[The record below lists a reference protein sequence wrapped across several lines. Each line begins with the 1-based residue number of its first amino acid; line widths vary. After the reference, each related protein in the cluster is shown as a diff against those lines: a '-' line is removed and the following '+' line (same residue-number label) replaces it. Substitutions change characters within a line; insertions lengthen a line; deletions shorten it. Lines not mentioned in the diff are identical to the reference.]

1 MQCACGE
8 NECVCVRLRVC
19 RDIHPGTELLLCGDT
34 VGKLQAGDKTT
45 VLDTNKEC
53 GAGTF

>member
-34 VGKLQAGDKTT
+34 VGKLQAGDETT

-53 GAGTF
+53 GAGIV

>member
-8 NECVCVRLRVC
+8 DERVCVRLRVC

-34 VGKLQAGDKTT
+34 VGKPQAVDETT
-45 VLDTNKEC
+45 VLDANKEY
-53 GAGTF
+53 GAGTV